1 MLEKYVNI
9 LLSLFYIYF
18 CIIKIIILSYLT
30 YQNIFL

>member
-18 CIIKIIILSYLT
+18 HIIKIIILSYLT
-30 YQNIFL
+30 YQNIFS